1 MFVKPFRFLLPTGKA
16 ALIRPVAPDDRE
28 RLREALARTSPQTRA
43 ARFGRVRSAF
53 TEDEL
58 DYFTRVDQRDH
69 VAWCAVADGI
79 PGEPGIG
86 SARFIRD
93 PEHPDTAEA
102 AVTVLDAYQGMGVGT
117 ALLAVLYSL
126 ALERGIRWL
135 VGQVLADNH
144 AVLRRLRRL
153 GAELAWNDV
162 IYEFRLPVEPAGP
175 PAAEPG
181 PAGRLREWLR
191 SLERGESPV
200 GIVALTRSPGVGP

>member
-1 MFVKPFRFLLPTGKA
+1 MSAKPVRFLLPTGNA
-16 ALIRPVAPDDRE
+16 ALIRPVAPDDRD
-28 RLREALARTSPQTRA
+28 RLREALARTSPRTRA

-58 DYFTRVDQRDH
+58 DYFTRVDQCDH
-69 VAWCAVADGI
+69 VAWCAVAGWI

-93 PEHPDTAEA
+93 PEHPDTAEM
-102 AVTVLDAYQGMGVGT
+102 AVTVLDEYHGMGVGS
-117 ALLAVLYSL
+117 ALLAVLYTI

-153 GAELAWNDV
+153 GAEVAWKDV
-162 IYEFRLPVEPAGP
+162 IYEVRLPVEAAGP
-175 PAAEPG
+175 PSAEPEAAE
-181 PAGRLREWLR
+181 RFRDWLR
-191 SLERGESPV
+191 AFEEGESP
-200 GIVALTRSPGVGP
+200 ARFSRSGCP